1 MKAVALFLVFLS
13 IFVLGC
19 TSAGEISRVDEERQF
34 SPKMLAPG
42 DAITIV
48 RLTGI
53 GEGMLECIDSAI
65 RDALPEV
72 HVISPA
78 DFRDSM
84 FPWFEPNNAPG
95 DTESL
100 SKLMHLPIVKQ
111 RIDVLRVRYV
121 VTISG
126 ATHTQTDGWGGVVG
140 GPHAAVIITGVE
152 TEESITLNASILDL
166 RKIQSVADIEVTA
179 EGSGGM
185 GLIVVIPYVFI
196 PASATIACEAIAERV
211 VAYVTGEPQA
221 PPGGG
226 LHAD

>member
-19 TSAGEISRVDEERQF
+19 TGAGEISRVDEERQF

-126 ATHTQTDGWGGVVG
+126 AIHVQAP
-140 GPHAAVIITGVE
+140 GPRI
-152 TEESITLNASILDL
+152 EESITLNASILDL